1 MVEKKQNYGLKGKL
15 KLISGKRIE
24 SPLNQKTRPTSS
36 KVREAII
43 NILGNKLEEASWLDL
58 CSGSGVMACEAMQ
71 KGVKRIL
78 AIEKQKETA
87 KICKKNL
94 IDISK
99 TLDHPFHIDVKC
111 NDLISFLRKGPCN
124 KKVEFFK
131 DYPSSEQKFDFVF
144 LDPPYDSGLYEIP
157 QELLLAKQWIK
168 KSSTLICE
176 CSSKSLP
183 RIHNGWELNKKK
195 SYGNTSLLFL
205 IPNQALNCFDDT
217 DSMH

>member
-1 MVEKKQNYGLKGKL
+1 MKGKL

-24 SPLNQKTRPTSS
+24 SPSTPTTRPTTS

-58 CSGSGVMACEAMQ
+58 CSGSGVMACEALQ

-78 AIEKQKETA
+78 AIEKKRETA

-94 IDISK
+94 IDVSN
-99 TLDHPFHIDVKC
+99 TLDHLFHIEVIC
-111 NDLISFLRKGPCN
+111 NEMISFLKKGTQN
-124 KKVEFFK
+124 KKITFTK
-131 DYPSSEQKFDFVF
+131 DSPNFEQRFDFVF
-144 LDPPYDSGLYEIP
+144 LDPPYDSELYEIS
-157 QELLLAKQWIK
+157 QEILLSKKWVK

-183 RIHNGWELNKKK
+183 RIHNGWKLNKVKY
-195 SYGNTSLLFL
+195 YGNTSLLFL
-205 IPNQALNCFDDT
+205 TPNQALNCSFDT